1 MKVLNRNFAYGA
13 AALLFGAV
21 GMASCSSEEE
31 LGASVNPTYDG
42 KSVKTQF
49 AINIPASG
57 KQTRMSGDNT
67 QQKTGSFLGMQN
79 IKLLPLTTESVDGE
93 SALIQVI
100 SLGDIAATDGLDD
113 QRKIYSDVNI
123 PVGTK
128 NFLFYGEADGT
139 EDVATTTN
147 AFEQGVLKNTIASS
161 AKASDIT
168 FELLPVTTNNTE
180 EVSSAASKK
189 AVLDAVNAVAEA
201 ENNSWK
207 DYAGKTENAD
217 KVLTKLYKQ
226 FTTCSAG
233 SAASVKLLLADLK
246 NQITELAA
254 GTGSDENTIAA
265 AIKSEIEAAIG
276 TDGNGGTLAGNK
288 FPQDFNLPDGAA
300 KLSWNNGVAS
310 WVSDATDATVTVG
323 DVSLDLKKVCYP
335 ASLSYFVSTGLK
347 ASNSSILVSEWPS
360 YDEWKNGTWN
370 DEVWTDTE
378 VSATTQSIAL
388 TSPIQ
393 YGVALLQTSVKCK
406 TPTLE
411 DNAIAMGGEPQ
422 NRIITVPAETGFP
435 VTGIL
440 IGGQPDEMMW
450 NFKPASDENRT
461 MTIYDNAVDEEN
473 VSACYNKTPT
483 PNYTLVLENTRTE
496 GDADKVNVAI
506 ELTNESGGDFYG
518 VDGIIKNG
526 ATFYLVGQL
535 DLTKLGDGGNAN
547 SRTSVFEQDY
557 TTVATFTI
565 SSLKNAYNCIPD
577 LRASKLQL
585 GLAVDL
591 EWKNGVVFDVTID

>member
-1 MKVLNRNFAYGA
+1 MKVLNKNFAYGA

-67 QQKTGSFLGMQN
+67 QQITGSFLGMRN
-79 IKLLPLTTESVDGE
+79 IKLLPLTTESVDGT

-139 EDVATTTN
+139 ENVATTTN
-147 AFEQGVLKNTIASS
+147 AFEQGALKNTIASS
-161 AKASDIT
+161 AKVGDIT
-168 FELLPVTTNNTE
+168 FELLPVTTNKGEFST
-180 EVSSAASKK
+180 APSKED
-189 AVLDAVNAVAEA
+189 VLDAVNAVAGAKVA

-207 DYAGKTENAD
+207 TYAEKPENAD
-217 KVLTKLYKQ
+217 KVLTKLYER
-226 FTTCSAG
+226 FTKCSAG
-233 SAASVKLLLADLK
+233 SAASVILLLTDLK
-246 NQITELAA
+246 NQITELANA
-254 GTGSDENTIAA
+254 AEESEEKTIAT
-265 AIKSEIEAAIG
+265 AIKTAIETAIG
-276 TDGNGGTLAGNK
+276 EDGNGGTLKDNT

-300 KLSWNNGVAS
+300 QLTWESGVAS
-310 WVSDATDATVTVG
+310 WVSDATVG
-323 DVSLDLKKVCYP
+323 GETSMPVSLNLAKVCYP
-335 ASLSYFVSTGLK
+335 ASLSYFVSTGLR
-347 ASNSSILVSEWPS
+347 ASNSSNPTWPNYS
-360 YDEWKNGTWN
+360 QWSAGTWG
-370 DEVWTDTE
+370 TE
-378 VSATTQSIAL
+378 WNPTTVSATTQSIAL

-406 TPTLE
+406 NQTLE
-411 DNAIAMGGEPQ
+411 DNAKEMGGEPQ
-422 NRIITVPAETGFP
+422 NRIITVPATTGFP

-450 NFKPASDENRT
+450 NFKPVQTADRT
-461 MTIYDNAVDEEN
+461 MTIYDNDVEINAGYN
-473 VSACYNKTPT
+473 ISATT
-483 PNYTLVLENTRTE
+483 NYTLVLENTKTAGE
-496 GDADKVNVAI
+496 ADKVNVAI
-506 ELTNESGGDFYG
+506 ELTNNSGGDFYG
-518 VDGIIKNG
+518 VDGVIKNG

-535 DLTKLGDGGNAN
+535 DLKNLGEGGNAN

>member
-1 MKVLNRNFAYGA
+1 MKVLNKNFAYGA

-21 GMASCSSEEE
+21 GMASCSSDEE

-67 QQKTGSFLGMQN
+67 QQTTGSFLGMQN
-79 IKLLPLTTESVDGE
+79 IKLLPLTAPAADG
-93 SALIQVI
+93 SALVQVI
-100 SLGDIAATDGLDD
+100 SLGDIAKNDGLTD
-113 QRKIYSDVNI
+113 QHKIYSDVNI

-128 NFLFYGEADGT
+128 NFLFYGEALGT
-139 EDVATTTN
+139 QTTSTTD
-147 AFEQGVLKNTIASS
+147 AFSQGVLKNTIISS
-161 AKASDIT
+161 ASTNDIK
-168 FELLPVTTNNTE
+168 FELLPVTANKSDISTAPT
-180 EVSSAASKK
+180 KQ
-189 AVLDAVNAVAEA
+189 AVLVAVNNVAGAEGWKTYA
-201 ENNSWK
+201 ENVDNSTK
-207 DYAGKTENAD
+207 L
-217 KVLTKLYKQ
+217 LTKLYNQ
-226 FTTCSAG
+226 FTKCSAG
-233 SAASVKLLLADLK
+233 SSASVKLLLADLK
-246 NQITELAA
+246 NQITELADA
-254 GTGSDENTIAA
+254 AQESEEKTIAA
-265 AIKSEIEAAIG
+265 AIETAIEAAIG
-276 TDGNGGTLAGNK
+276 TDGNGGTLAGNT

-300 KLSWNNGVAS
+300 QLSWSNGVAS
-310 WVSDATDATVTVG
+310 WVSDAIVG
-323 DVSLDLKKVCYP
+323 GETSMPVSLDLAKVCYP

-347 ASNSSILVSEWPS
+347 ASDNSNPAWPTYENWS
-360 YDEWKNGTWN
+360 GGTWGEEWKAS
-370 DEVWTDTE
+370 E

-406 TPTLE
+406 NPTLE
-411 DNAIAMGGEPQ
+411 DNAIEKGDEEH
-422 NRIITVPAETGFP
+422 NRIITVPATTGFP

-440 IGGQPDEMMW
+440 VGGQPDAMKW
-450 NFKPASDENRT
+450 NFKPASDVDRS
-461 MTIYDNAVDEEN
+461 MTVYDNAVSGVN
-473 VSACYNKTPT
+473 AGYNISATT
-483 PNYTLVLENTRTE
+483 NYTLVLENTKTS
-496 GDADKVNVAI
+496 GADKVNVAI
-506 ELTNESGGDFYG
+506 ELTNTSGGDFYG
-518 VDGIIKNG
+518 VDGIIKAG

-535 DLTKLGDGGNAN
+535 DLTNLGTGGNAN

-591 EWKNGVVFDVTID
+591 EWKNGVIFDVNIE

>member
-1 MKVLNRNFAYGA
+1 MKVLNKNFAYGA

-21 GMASCSSEEE
+21 GMASCSSDEE

-67 QQKTGSFLGMQN
+67 QQTTGSFLGMQN
-79 IKLLPLTTESVDGE
+79 IKLLPLTAPAADG
-93 SALIQVI
+93 SALVQVI
-100 SLGDIAATDGLDD
+100 SLGDIAKNDGLTD
-113 QRKIYSDVNI
+113 QHKIYTDVNI
-123 PVGTK
+123 PVGTT
-128 NFLFYGEADGT
+128 NFLFYGEALGT
-139 EDVATTTN
+139 QTTSTTA
-147 AFEQGVLKNTIASS
+147 AFAQGVLQNTITTSASTN
-161 AKASDIT
+161 DIN
-168 FELLPVTTNNTE
+168 FKLLPVTTNKGEFST
-180 EVSSAASKK
+180 AASKE
-189 AVLDAVNAVAEA
+189 AVLAAVNAVAEA

-217 KVLTKLYKQ
+217 KVLTKLYNQ
-226 FTTCSAG
+226 FTKCSAG
-233 SAASVKLLLADLK
+233 SSASVKLLLADLK
-246 NQITELAA
+246 NQISDLAG
-254 GTGSDENTIAA
+254 GTGSEENTIAA
-265 AIKSEIEAAIG
+265 AIKTAIEAAIG
-276 TDGNGGTLAGNK
+276 TDGLGGTLAGNT

-300 KLSWNNGVAS
+300 QLSWSNGVAS
-310 WVSDATDATVTVG
+310 WVSDAIVG
-323 DVSLDLKKVCYP
+323 GETSMPVSLDLAKVCYP

-347 ASNSSILVSEWPS
+347 ASTSSNPTWPS
-360 YDEWKNGTWN
+360 YDSWSKGTWGG
-370 DEVWTDTE
+370 EWTDDE

-406 TPTLE
+406 NPTLE
-411 DNAIAMGGEPQ
+411 DNAIEKGDEKH
-422 NRIITVPAETGFP
+422 NRIITVPATTGFP

-440 IGGQPDEMMW
+440 VGGQPDAMKW
-450 NFKPASDENRT
+450 NFKPASDVDRS
-461 MTIYDNAVDEEN
+461 MTVYDNAVSGVN
-473 VSACYNKTPT
+473 AGYNISATT
-483 PNYTLVLENTRTE
+483 NYTLVLENTKTSGE
-496 GDADKVNVAI
+496 ADEVNVAI
-506 ELTNESGGDFYG
+506 ELTNTSGGDFYG
-518 VDGIIKNG
+518 VDGIIKAG

-535 DLTKLGDGGNAN
+535 DLTKLGTGNNDAE
-547 SRTSVFEQDY
+547 RTSVFEQDY

-591 EWKNGVVFDVTID
+591 EWKNGVIFDVNIE